1 MRLPTRLAAALFVT
15 AFVLPAAGAT
25 ADPAPPATTLTVVY
39 DVSVLGLSIGEMKM
53 EASFTEAAYTVR
65 AWVSPKGIASAIT
78 SNAITAAAQGSGGPG
93 SLAPAYSQVIQ
104 TNSKKTQTVTM
115 TYKDGLPVEVVA
127 EPSYGEQPFAPT
139 QEQMQG
145 SVDPLSGV
153 IAMMLMPTA
162 TAEAPCG
169 TEVPVYDGR
178 RRYSFDMTSLGWANV
193 EGSGVGGYSG
203 VALHCQAKY
212 RRIAGWDAE
221 RLARKTETVVDAY
234 FAPVGQRA
242 DGLPLFYLPLRFWGD
257 AEVGDVVARPKSV
270 TINGMPWEQYFAQVA
285 AGQGG

>member
-1 MRLPTRLAAALFVT
+1 MRLDAVLLATALALPSAGAAA
-15 AFVLPAAGAT
+15 G
-25 ADPAPPATTLTVVY
+25 PATPETTLAIVY

-53 EASFTEAAYTVR
+53 EASFTESAYSVR

-78 SNAITAAAQGSGGPG
+78 SNAITAAAQGAGGPG
-93 SLAPAYSQVIQ
+93 VLAPSYSQVIQ

-115 TYKDGLPVEVVA
+115 TYRDGLPAEVVA
-127 EPSYGEQPFAPT
+127 EPSYGEQPHAPT
-139 QEQMQG
+139 EEQMQG
-145 SVDPLSGV
+145 SIDPLSGV
-153 IAMMLMPTA
+153 IALMLMPSA

-178 RRYSFDMTSLGWANV
+178 RRYSFDMSSAGWVTV
-193 EGSGVGGYSG
+193 EGSGVGGYTG
-203 VALHCQAKY
+203 VALHCMAKY

-221 RLARKTETVVDAY
+221 RLARKTETVVDGY
-234 FAPVGQRA
+234 YAPIGQRA
-242 DGLPLFYLPLRFWGD
+242 DGLPLFYLPVRLWGD

-270 TINGMPWEQYFAQVA
+270 TINGMPWEQYFAQGT

>member
-1 MRLPTRLAAALFVT
+1 
-15 AFVLPAAGAT
+15 
-25 ADPAPPATTLTVVY
+25 
-39 DVSVLGLSIGEMKM
+39 
-53 EASFTEAAYTVR
+53 
-65 AWVSPKGIASAIT
+65 
-78 SNAITAAAQGSGGPG
+78 
-93 SLAPAYSQVIQ
+93 
-104 TNSKKTQTVTM
+104 M

-139 QEQMQG
+139 KEQMQG

-178 RRYSFDMTSLGWANV
+178 RRYSFDMTSQGWATV

-270 TINGMPWEQYFAQVA
+270 TINGMPWEQYFAQA
-285 AGQGG
+285 RADRAGETRDCDRARGRRRGGRPDGSRLPFMGRKTAYTSDSRAKRTISRFEKVIRSDRTFSAKEVWS